1 MAMMAL
7 EEMMLDKSMSEIK
20 KMIPLEKM
28 MALEEMMLDK
38 LMSEI
43 KKLKMMALEEMMLD
57 KLMSEMKINQ
67 LKIMALDGNDNYCY
81 LI

>member
-1 MAMMAL
+1 
-7 EEMMLDKSMSEIK
+7 
-20 KMIPLEKM
+20 MIPLEKM
-28 MALEEMMLDK
+28 MDLD
-38 LMSEI
+38 
-43 KKLKMMALEEMMLD
+43 EMMLD